1 MRRFRPG
8 VLIALALAFAAVS
21 GCSDSN
27 GPGESLDGQIR
38 FVNGISNTVGTV
50 TIGLEGD
57 PSAEL
62 EFSEQSVYA
71 SASSAFRNAFAS
83 DAEGVLRT
91 GEVFLSAGSHYT
103 MAFVGHADIDLVSGI
118 FLADDPGEPD
128 VGKAFIRVAQG
139 GLQTGIVDVY
149 ILEPGEEV
157 DGAPT
162 VPAMNWLDVTLFG
175 EFASGE
181 VTLVLTKPA
190 TPDSIRYS
198 SGPLSVPSQS
208 TSTLLLVDSAEGD
221 AATELIFLDDDA

>member
-8 VLIALALAFAAVS
+8 VLTPMALAILAIS

-27 GPGESLDGQIR
+27 GPGGSLDGQIR
-38 FVNGISNTVGTV
+38 FVNGINNTVGTV
-50 TIGLEGD
+50 TIGLEGN

-62 EFSEQSVYA
+62 EFSEQSVYE
-71 SASSAFRNAFAS
+71 SAASAFRNAFAS
-83 DAEGVLRT
+83 DTQGVLQT
-91 GEVFLSAGSHYT
+91 GEVFLSAGGHYT
-103 MAFVGHADIDLVSGI
+103 MAFVGRADIDLVSGI

-128 VGKAFIRVAQG
+128 EGRAFIRVAQG
-139 GLQTGIVDVY
+139 GLQTGVVDVY

-157 DGAPT
+157 DGAPN

-198 SGPLSVPSQS
+198 SGPLAVPSQS
-208 TSTLLLVDSAEGD
+208 TSTLLLVDAAEGE
-221 AATELIFLDDDA
+221 ATTELIFLDGGA